1 MDIVAERLQAA
12 TASLTPPFAVVD
24 LAAPNEFAG
33 GAFESPDWWEPS
45 VMAIVHHRRLMN
57 THGSRKFA
65 VITGASSGIGY
76 EFAKVCAGENFEVL
90 VIADQGVE
98 EATARLRADGAA
110 VTGLQADLAAYD
122 GNEGVVAAIQQGGR
136 PVDVLALNAGRLV
149 GGPFL
154 EADLERDLALI
165 QLNIGS
171 VVHLSKRLLPA
182 MVAQGEGRVLITS
195 SIAATMPGP
204 YYATYAAS
212 KAYLLSFA
220 EAIRYELKDT
230 GVTVTALL
238 PGPTDT
244 EIFDR
249 GGMQNTPVAEGPK
262 DDPTEVA
269 QDAFKALMAGDD
281 KVVAG
286 SVKNLLQTA
295 AARVAPEQFKAARH
309 AAQTKPQDLDKKE

>member
-1 MDIVAERLQAA
+1 
-12 TASLTPPFAVVD
+12 
-24 LAAPNEFAG
+24 
-33 GAFESPDWWEPS
+33 
-45 VMAIVHHRRLMN
+45 MN
-57 THGSRKFA
+57 TREDWKFA

-76 EFAKVCAGENFEVL
+76 EFAKVCAEENFQVL
-90 VIADQGVE
+90 VVADHGID
-98 EATARLRADGAA
+98 EAAERLRAGGAA
-110 VTGLQADLAAYD
+110 VTALQADLSTFD
-122 GNEGVVAAIQQGGR
+122 GNEGVAAVIQQSSR
-136 PVDVLALNAGRLV
+136 PVDVLALNAGTGV
-149 GGPFL
+149 AGPFL
-154 EADLERDLALI
+154 DTALQRDLALI

-182 MVAQGEGRVLITS
+182 MVARGEGHVLITS

-244 EIFDR
+244 EFFDR
-249 GGMQNTPVAEGPK
+249 AGMQNTPVNVAGK
-262 DDPTEVA
+262 DDPAEVA
-269 QDAFKALMAGDD
+269 RDAFKALMAGDD

-286 SVKNLLQTA
+286 SVKNLVQATA
-295 AARVAPEQFKAARH
+295 ARLLPDELKAARH
-309 AAQTKPQDLDKKE
+309 AAQTKPKDVE